1 MSYCPSCKSKF
12 RPGFARCEE
21 CDVDLVEAL
30 PEPPKHPAVP
40 YPAFHTVYSTTE
52 LVEAVSIKALLEGRG
67 IEAEVQNRYSGFS
80 AIEMPTSAA
89 PFLIIVPAADA
100 PEASKILQETQ
111 NFRSVQTTPHR
122 GMWWVAAVI
131 IVGPILLVLLAG
143 FLQLLQGR

>member
-1 MSYCPSCKSKF
+1 MPFCPKCASEF

-30 PEPPKHPAVP
+30 PEPPQHPPVP

-89 PFLIIVPAADA
+89 PFLIIVPAADSTA
-100 PEASKILQETQ
+100 ASKILQETQ
-111 NFRSVQTTPHR
+111 NIRSTRTTPNR
-122 GMWWVAAVI
+122 SMWWMAI
-131 IVGPILLVLLAG
+131 LIMILLGLLAG
-143 FLQLLQGR
+143 YLQLLRR